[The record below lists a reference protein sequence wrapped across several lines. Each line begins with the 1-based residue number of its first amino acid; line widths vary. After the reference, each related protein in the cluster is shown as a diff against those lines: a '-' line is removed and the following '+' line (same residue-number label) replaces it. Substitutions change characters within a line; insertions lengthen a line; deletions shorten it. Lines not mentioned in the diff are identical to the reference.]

1 MTVDGSS
8 DDLDIPIKLCFQDH
22 AFTKRHNLSSINSI
36 NWARI
41 MVQTVHYI
49 YAYLQ
54 VLVVIYLICRTAFI
68 YDIPVYT
75 CAIISIYKEIK
86 SVLVCAFITVM
97 QEIKNRFYLINC
109 LLFTSHSKSFIYT
122 KNFVWETTLLQNLL
136 GFCQTLNMVFGQT
149 YHSYLNTGSL
159 LKMHRFDIYWKKD
172 ITYSY
177 RCFHLIYFQNF
188 TFPISNRFYLFE
200 YMISPIPL
208 AVSESGISILKSTK

>member
-54 VLVVIYLICRTAFI
+54 VQLYTSVIYLICRTAFI

-109 LLFTSHSKSFIYT
+109 LQFTSHSNKVLHPYKKFCLRDDPAA
-122 KNFVWETTLLQNLL
+122 KFARLLSD
-136 GFCQTLNMVFGQT
+136 T
-149 YHSYLNTGSL
+149 
-159 LKMHRFDIYWKKD
+159 
-172 ITYSY
+172 
-177 RCFHLIYFQNF
+177 
-188 TFPISNRFYLFE
+188 
-200 YMISPIPL
+200 
-208 AVSESGISILKSTK
+208 